1 MAAVKVPAKPTVK
14 RRRVSV
20 DTPVANYFASGTDK
34 DLEFI
39 STGCSVLDQV
49 LGGGYVLG
57 RVCNIVGDK
66 SSGKTLLAIEA
77 CANFAHQYQDGFI
90 RYAEAEAAFDERYA
104 AALGMPVDR
113 VEFAEGIFTIE
124 DFFEDLEK
132 VMVQQAGRPCIYV
145 LDSLD
150 ALSSRA
156 ELKRSIDDGSYG
168 MEKQKKLGEL
178 FRKLVQHLEKSR
190 VFLMIISQI
199 RDKIGVTFGEKHT
212 RSGGKALDFYASQVL
227 WLSEIEKMKRTID
240 KVDRV
245 TGVRVRARCK
255 KNKIGLP
262 FRECEF
268 PILFGYGVD
277 DLTAAAE
284 WLIDVACEERLGE
297 IGLTKA
303 GYKIRIGNIRGKGG
317 DDATQL
323 RQQLKDIVVAE
334 WCAIETKFLP
344 ASRKY

>member
-1 MAAVKVPAKPTVK
+1 MAVAKPPTV
-14 RRRVSV
+14 RRKRVSV

-34 DLEFI
+34 DLQFI
-39 STGCSVLDQV
+39 STGCSVLDSV

-77 CANFAHQYQDGFI
+77 CANFAHQYPDGFI

-113 VEFAEGIFTIE
+113 VEFADDIFTIE
-124 DFFEDLEK
+124 DFFEDLTK
-132 VMVQQAGRPCIYV
+132 VMDKLGDRPCVYV

-150 ALSSRA
+150 ALSDRA
-156 ELKRSIDDGSYG
+156 EQARKIDEGSFG
-168 MEKQKKLGEL
+168 MTKQKKLGEL
-178 FRKLVQHLEKSR
+178 FRRLVQRLEKSR
-190 VFLMIISQI
+190 VFLLVISQI
-199 RDKIGVTFGEKHT
+199 RDKIGVSFGETKT
-212 RSGGKALDFYASQVL
+212 RSGGKSLDFYASQVV

-284 WLIDVACEERLGE
+284 WLIDVNREDRLAE
-297 IGLTKA
+297 IGLSKA

-317 DDATQL
+317 DDAQQL
-323 RQQLKDIVVAE
+323 RQQLKDIVVQE

-344 ASRKY
+344 TSRKY